1 MGLPIA
7 GCGNAVGARK
17 GSSFRGV
24 GQQAQINCS
33 TSRGQPLLHKQRPAC
48 QTELV
53 PSKVGNCWRWW
64 SSRWRACLGLL
75 CFVKTD
81 KLARDSGHVVMEAG
95 RAALLAYICNWRS
108 ELDTKGSCV

>member
-1 MGLPIA
+1 
-7 GCGNAVGARK
+7 
-17 GSSFRGV
+17 
-24 GQQAQINCS
+24 
-33 TSRGQPLLHKQRPAC
+33 
-48 QTELV
+48 
-53 PSKVGNCWRWW
+53 
-64 SSRWRACLGLL
+64 LGLL